1 MKVIKKENLE
11 FVNGYLVDK
20 EGNVYNDSRVVES
33 AEIFAKTVELLDF
46 IEENEDAINMVGK
59 TISFD
64 MPKKHKNGVGVEC
77 NTPALDAKAE
87 EVLKCMEELACV
99 ANADR
104 VNEFIESKLQP
115 LVDFVVNDQ
124 FVWTEPFATTEEY
137 WFDPTKITTE
147 DLENFA
153 KKFASY
159 ADLIDKVEINR

>member
-46 IEENEDAINMVGK
+46 IEKNEDAINMAGK

-64 MPKKHKNGVGVEC
+64 MPKKGKNGMVIKC
-77 NTPALDAKAE
+77 STPTLDAKAE
-87 EVLKCMEELACV
+87 EAMKCMKELTGI

-115 LVDFVVNDQ
+115 LVDFVVNEQ
-124 FVWTEPFATTEEY
+124 FVWNEPFATTEEY

-159 ADLIDKVEINR
+159 ADLIDKVEINH

>member
-20 EGNVYNDSRVVES
+20 EGNAYNDLRIVQS
-33 AEIFAKTVELLDF
+33 AEVFAKTVELLDF
-46 IEENEDAINMVGK
+46 IEKNEEAINMAGK

-64 MPKKHKNGVGVEC
+64 MPKKHKNDVSIKC
-77 NTPALDAKAE
+77 STPTLDAKAE
-87 EVLKCMEELACV
+87 EAMKCMEELTGI

-115 LVDFVVNDQ
+115 LVDFVMNDQ
-124 FVWTEPFATTEEY
+124 FVWTEEFATVNEY
-137 WFDPTKITTE
+137 WFDPTKVTAE
-147 DLENFA
+147 DLETFA

-159 ADLIDKVEINR
+159 ADLIDKVKINY

>member
-33 AEIFAKTVELLDF
+33 AETFAKTVELLNF
-46 IEENEDAINMVGK
+46 IKENEDAINMAGK

-64 MPKKHKNGVGVEC
+64 MPKKHKNSVGVEC
-77 NTPALDAKAE
+77 NTPALDAKVE
-87 EVLKCMEELACV
+87 EALKCIEELTCV

-115 LVDFVVNDQ
+115 LVDFVIDDQ
-124 FVWTEPFATTEEY
+124 FVWTESFATAETY
-137 WFDPTKITTE
+137 WFDLTKITTK
-147 DLENFA
+147 DLEIFA
-153 KKFASY
+153 KQLASY
-159 ADLIDKVEINR
+159 ADMIEKVEINH